1 MGGQGGG
8 WKIPKSGQHPEHLG
22 MVPHLD
28 QKYFKITEK
37 KRLKIGRRGSVRAET
52 LGN

>member
-22 MVPHLD
+22 MVPHLV
-28 QKYFKITEK
+28 QKYFKNNE